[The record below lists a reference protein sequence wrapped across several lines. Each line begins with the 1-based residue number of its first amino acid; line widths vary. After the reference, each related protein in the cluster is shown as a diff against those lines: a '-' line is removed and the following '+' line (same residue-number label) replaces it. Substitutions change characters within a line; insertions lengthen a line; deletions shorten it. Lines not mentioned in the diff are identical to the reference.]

1 MLEHNYRQCPP
12 GSVSYTIKA
21 GDTLYSIARRYD
33 TTVAAIYNLNPGI
46 NPIRLLIG
54 PKICIPVGGQI
65 YECDAVSYAYTIRRG
80 DTLYEIADLVGLP
93 LETLLSANPGINPYR
108 LMIGQR
114 ICIPYV
120 AGTLL
125 ITQNIPVFVEGQ
137 TEYREA
143 RLYRSDQGYYIY
155 VLDNFTFTGEEP
167 GSDLVFSNFDN
178 SFDARIQML
187 PLNVNIDE
195 IRKNSMF
202 ELQYVGTP
210 IEMKGEEIFD
220 PFFRNVI
227 FFLHASSSTLSKNII
242 LKRIGDYLFRFTVSI
257 PNTEAAE
264 GLGPSIYAILKTI
277 FI

>member
-1 MLEHNYRQCPP
+1 
-12 GSVSYTIKA
+12 
-21 GDTLYSIARRYD
+21 
-33 TTVAAIYNLNPGI
+33 
-46 NPIRLLIG
+46 
-54 PKICIPVGGQI
+54 
-65 YECDAVSYAYTIRRG
+65 
-80 DTLYEIADLVGLP
+80 LP

-143 RLYRSDQGYYIY
+143 RLYRSEQGYYIY

-210 IEMKGEEIFD
+210 IEMKEK
-220 PFFRNVI
+220 R
-227 FFLHASSSTLSKNII
+227 FLILSS
-242 LKRIGDYLFRFTVSI
+242 
-257 PNTEAAE
+257 EM
-264 GLGPSIYAILKTI
+264 
-277 FI
+277 